1 MILLEFFIKNKEC
14 KHAKVP
20 PEKDITYYPDC
31 GELIENR
38 WFITRCGCC
47 GVKLKSIIKNGE
59 VVPEEHY
66 CHNCGAK
73 EYIVERVNK
82 INFIDI
88 NYAVLVKTIIK
99 PTVEDL
105 TQSWVDAEEVKQ
117 NKCLLGMN
125 L

>member
-20 PEKDITYYPDC
+20 PEKDITYCPDC